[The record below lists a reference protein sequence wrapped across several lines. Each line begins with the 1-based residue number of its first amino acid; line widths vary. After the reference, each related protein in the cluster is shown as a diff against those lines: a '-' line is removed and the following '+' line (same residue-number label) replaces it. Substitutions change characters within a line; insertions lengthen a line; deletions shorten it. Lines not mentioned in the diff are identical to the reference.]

1 MLCVYALCL
10 WASFYVLCVLCATC
24 LGLADAVEELL
35 LLGVGPEDLVEH
47 EGVLPVVVAR
57 VMQRQLHRET
67 DVHTERGAGGISG
80 SIPVMQKW

>member
-1 MLCVYALCL
+1 V
-10 WASFYVLCVLCATC
+10 CATC
-24 LGLADAVEELL
+24 LGLAYAVEELL